1 MIAKNLKLILLAGL
15 LAGTLDISSAF
26 VDYYIATGK
35 NPVGILNYV
44 ASGLLGDAAFG
55 EGTMFPLLGLLLHY
69 IIAMSFTFFF
79 FYIYSKL
86 SLQKINWILTGIL
99 YGIFI
104 WLVMNL
110 VVVPL
115 SNTTKYPFTSF
126 RIIKSMLI
134 LIVMIALPLSFTAKK
149 YFKN

>member
-35 NPVGILNYV
+35 NPLIVLNFI
-44 ASGLLGDAAFG
+44 ASGLLGKDAFG
-55 EGTMFPLLGLLLHY
+55 DSILFPLLGLLLHY

-79 FYIYSKL
+79 FSIYYKL
-86 SLQKINWILTGIL
+86 SLQKINPIVTAIL

-115 SNTTKYPFTSF
+115 SSAHTSAFTAF
-126 RIIKSMLI
+126 KVIKSMLI
-134 LIVMIALPLSFTAKK
+134 LIVMLGLPLSFIAKK
-149 YFKN
+149 YFKK

>member
-35 NPVGILNYV
+35 NPAGILNYV
-44 ASGLLGDAAFG
+44 ASGLLGKAAFG
-55 EGTMFPLLGLLLHY
+55 DGAMFPVLGLLLHY